1 MKKLILS
8 IFAIS
13 LLFIGDIASAQTVDD
28 YYYIGPARPR
38 VDFPLRDRVT
48 AIKNI
53 QKLRKGALLVRL
65 KTRQGTIDAFQKRG
79 YRKMAK
85 EVKNKQMEKNKKLMN
100 AFIKNFNFCEV
111 YFFYSEDSEKVIA
124 QEWEGIFLNKKLEKD
139 VSIVLEKDF
148 VLTAEIGPLIAEPSV
163 IDAEGVPSHPN
174 TMSYEGTLVIKDS
187 NFEQL
192 KRPFP
197 FYIKAGQKFIEKKV
211 AKLNRRLHNF
221 HN

>member
-13 LLFIGDIASAQTVDD
+13 LLFIGDIALAQVEIHGND
-28 YYYIGPARPR
+28 YNYEEPGI
-38 VDFPLRDRVT
+38 DFPLRDRIK

-65 KTRQGTIDAFQKRG
+65 KTRQSTINAFQKRG
-79 YRKMAK
+79 YKKLAQ
-85 EVKNKQMEKNKKLMN
+85 EVENKQMEKNKKLMN
-100 AFIKNFNFCEV
+100 AFTENFNFCEV
-111 YFFYSEDSEKVIA
+111 YFFYSEDSEKVMG
-124 QEWEGIFLNKKLEKD
+124 QEWEGIFLNDKLEKD
-139 VSIVLEKDF
+139 ASIVLEKDF
-148 VLTAEIGPLIAEPSV
+148 VLTVEMGPLVAEPSV
-163 IDAEGVPSHPN
+163 VDAEGISSHPN
-174 TMSYEGTLVIKDS
+174 TMSYEGTLVIKDN

-197 FYIKAGQKFIEKKV
+197 FYVKAGQKFLEKKV